1 MRVAHFGGTCVR
13 LLDPFIL
20 PIRIRS
26 IQGVPTRLSKRNQKN
41 FQYVKRIHDAF
52 LTITSFEFLI
62 SFMHRHRWH
71 VRDHAKLRQFEKFR
85 STRKQYPAKYRPDH
99 ETCWCGYHCHFHDG
113 YRRFR
118 RGSFNGKC
126 KAESF
131 SRTFSSYFYLILLFF
146 RNFPHFKAFAYTAQ
160 WGFLLCLY
168 FKLLYLW
175 RVSLWIYDGL
185 KAIGTAFLYAT
196 NIAIT
201 PQTTTTTNWT
211 CEEKSSEK
219 LEKSSILFQER

>member
-1 MRVAHFGGTCVR
+1 M
-13 LLDPFIL
+13 
-20 PIRIRS
+20 
-26 IQGVPTRLSKRNQKN
+26 
-41 FQYVKRIHDAF
+41 
-52 LTITSFEFLI
+52 LI
-62 SFMHRHRWH
+62 SFECLIDHFLLHRHRWH

-85 STRKQYPAKYRPDH
+85 SARKQYPAKYRPDH
-99 ETCWCGYHCHFHDG
+99 ETCRCGYHCHFHDG

-126 KAESF
+126 KES
-131 SRTFSSYFYLILLFF
+131 FSSYFYLILPLLLSF
-146 RNFPHFKAFAYTAQ
+146 RNFPHSNPFAYTAQ

-211 CEEKSSEK
+211 SDGKFSEK